1 MEVSKANPDRAVSI
15 ATLFRKLL
23 NIPELGIFVSLL
35 LFALIFNA
43 LNPAMLSGANLAV
56 MLRTISYVGIIAV
69 GQALLM
75 IAGEIDLSVGAV
87 TGFCAVFSAWLMAEK
102 GWPVPAGVLAGLLAG
117 ALIGLVNG
125 LITVKV
131 GLPAFIV
138 TLGMLFTARGANYV
152 ISKGTYIYGL
162 PDSFGEF
169 GTATPLGLSWAFVIF
184 IVLVILGDFVLR
196 WTIFGSM
203 ITATGGNKQA
213 AKIAGINTD
222 WVKISCFMFVSSL
235 AAISGMLV
243 TANLKS
249 ADYVTGFGW
258 ELAVIAGV
266 VIGGVSLFG
275 GVGTVLGAFL
285 GTLLMQEVRSGLV
298 IVGVNINWQNVAVGV
313 ILAAAGSIDLLRRRT
328 KKY

>member
-1 MEVSKANPDRAVSI
+1 MEASKATVEPSI
-15 ATLFRKLL
+15 NVGHILRKVL
-23 NIPELGIFVSLL
+23 NVPEVGIIIPLV

-43 LNPAMLSGANLAV
+43 LNPAMLSGANISV

-75 IAGEIDLSVGAV
+75 ISGEIDLSVGAV
-87 TGFCAVFSAWLMAEK
+87 TGFCAVFSAWLMAEQ
-102 GWPVPAGVLAGLLAG
+102 GWSIPVGVLAGLLAG
-117 ALIGLVNG
+117 CTIGLING
-125 LITVKV
+125 LLTVKV

-152 ISKGTYIYGL
+152 ISQGTYIYGL
-162 PDSFGEF
+162 PESFGEF

-184 IVLVILGDFVLR
+184 IVLMLIGDFVLR
-196 WTIFGSM
+196 FTIFGSM
-203 ITATGGNKQA
+203 VTATGGNQQA
-213 AKIAGINTD
+213 AKVAGINTD
-222 WVKISCFMFVSSL
+222 WVKISCFMLTSSL
-235 AAISGMLV
+235 AAVAGILV

-258 ELAVIAGV
+258 ELAIIAGV

-298 IVGVNINWQNVAVGV
+298 IVGVNINWQNVAVGM
-313 ILAAAGSIDLLRRRT
+313 ILAAAGSMDLLRRRA